1 MNTIQ
6 SSADRDDRLQ
16 RALLSLDGLS
26 VGDAFGESFAHMPV
40 SLLEER
46 LAARIDP
53 PSPWFYTDD
62 TAMAISVVRCLH
74 FHGGIEPEWL
84 ARHFAAEY
92 RRQPDRGYGGI
103 ARGVLYAIGADV
115 PWSVAATQAFGG
127 QGSCGNGGAMRAGPI
142 GAYFCDNVTEIV
154 RHATV
159 SAAVTH
165 AHPDG
170 QTGAIAVALAAG
182 WMASQHDPTKPRSH
196 DMIRFVL
203 EHLPQTETFWKLKK
217 SLTLPLEVSPRTAAS
232 VLGNGSQIISSD
244 TVPFCLWCASRHA
257 DDYASAIWSTISVFG
272 DCDTNC
278 AIVGSIVALASGR
291 GSMPSEWVQAREPLD
306 IDVP

>member
-1 MNTIQ
+1 MNRQ
-6 SSADRDDRLQ
+6 NHVEDHGERLQ

-26 VGDAFGESFAHMPV
+26 VGDAFGEAFAHMPV
-40 SLLEER
+40 SLLEDR
-46 LAARIDP
+46 LAGKIDP
-53 PSPWFYTDD
+53 PTPWFYTDD
-62 TAMAISVVRCLH
+62 TAMAISVMRCLH
-74 FHGGIEPEWL
+74 FHEGIEPEWL

-103 ARGVLYAIGADV
+103 ARGVLHAIGSDV
-115 PWSVAATQAFGG
+115 PWSVAASQAFGG

-142 GAYFCDNVTEIV
+142 GAYFGDDIAAIIK
-154 RHATV
+154 HAMD

-182 WMASQHDPTKPRSH
+182 WMVSQYDPAKPRSL

-203 EHLPQTETFWKLKK
+203 EHLPQTETYWKLKK
-217 SLTLPLEVSPRTAAS
+217 SLSLPLEVSPRTAAS
-232 VLGNGSQIISSD
+232 VLGNGGQIISSD

-278 AIVGSIVALASGR
+278 AIVGSIVALSSGR
-291 GSMPSEWVQAREPLD
+291 ASIPPAWIQAREPLD
-306 IDVP
+306 IDVR